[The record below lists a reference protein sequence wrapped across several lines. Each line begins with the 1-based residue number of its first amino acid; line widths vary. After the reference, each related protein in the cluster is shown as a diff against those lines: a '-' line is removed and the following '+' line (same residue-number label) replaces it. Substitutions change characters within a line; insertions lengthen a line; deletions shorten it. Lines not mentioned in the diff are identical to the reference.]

1 MSGFASLSQ
10 YKLNPLIIN
19 MKQDSHI
26 VAISNAAATQPL
38 RFASSSAAFFRAAEQ
53 NRRLSAAESRAL
65 CHAHAEALLAG
76 DAAAATELGLRLICS
91 HLYLVA
97 QVVRSYR
104 GVVDVPALISAG
116 CEGLMHALKKFDVA
130 HDCAFATCASPWVR
144 QAVSRV
150 HYRFRIGSGPITY
163 RAAKAAGKLRAA
175 AEELS
180 LYLHREP
187 TTEELAAR
195 CDMDEK
201 EVLETQNACRL
212 CYSLQQPLSDDSD
225 STYEEQLIDT
235 AAGEVSDSLNYRLT
249 VETVLHNV
257 RCFLRDKQQYILLR
271 RLGLG
276 EDSEEASFETIAK
289 EMKLSSTRVKQLY
302 ADACAT
308 LRTLP
313 ALQQMHADLCA

>member
-1 MSGFASLSQ
+1 
-10 YKLNPLIIN
+10 
-19 MKQDSHI
+19 MKQDSHT
-26 VAISNAAATQPL
+26 VAVSNAAAPRQL
-38 RFASSSAAFFRAAEQ
+38 RFASSDAAFFRAAEQ

-65 CHAHAEALLAG
+65 GLAHAKALLAG
-76 DAAAATELGLRLICS
+76 DTATATELGLRLICS

-104 GVVDVPALISAG
+104 GAVDVPALISAG
-116 CEGLMHALKKFDVA
+116 CQGLMHALKRFDGA
-130 HDCAFATCASPWVR
+130 RGCAFATCANSWVR
-144 QAVSRV
+144 DAVSRAQF
-150 HYRFRIGSGPITY
+150 RFRMGAAPITY
-163 RAAKAAGKLRAA
+163 HAADAARKLRAA

-201 EVLETQNACRL
+201 EVIETQNACRL
-212 CYSLQQPLSDDSD
+212 CYSLQQPISDDSN
-225 STYEEQLIDT
+225 STYEAQLIDT

-249 VETVLHNV
+249 VAAVLHNV
-257 RCFLRDKQQYILLR
+257 RCFLRDKQQYIVLR
-271 RLGLG
+271 RLGLDK
-276 EDSEEASFETIAK
+276 DSEEASFETIAK
-289 EMKLSSTRVKQLY
+289 ELHLSSTRVKQLY

-308 LRTLP
+308 LRALP